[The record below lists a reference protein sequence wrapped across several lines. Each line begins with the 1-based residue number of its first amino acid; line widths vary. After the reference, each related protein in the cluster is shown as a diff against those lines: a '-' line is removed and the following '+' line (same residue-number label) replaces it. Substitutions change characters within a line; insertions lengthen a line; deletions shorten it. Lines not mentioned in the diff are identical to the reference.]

1 MKNFKVGDKVKSR
14 ETGTYGEI
22 TDINI
27 TPNKLFVRIRIML
40 TDKEIDIPKSIL
52 DYVTPDEW
60 EFVKRM
66 EERD

>member
-1 MKNFKVGDKVKSR
+1 M
-14 ETGTYGEI
+14 GEI

-27 TPNKLFVRIRIML
+27 TPNKLFVRIKIML